1 MKYTVVTVP
10 VADHQLADIWL
21 RVPNR
26 QQVAD
31 AFNRIELLLKHDA
44 HLLGREHPDGWRAFV
59 VPPLA
64 ITFRVSE
71 DDRLVT
77 IMSVFYRP

>member
-10 VADHQLADIWL
+10 VAEHQLADIWL
-21 RVPNR
+21 KATNP
-26 QQVAD
+26 QLVAD
-31 AFNRIELLLKHDA
+31 AFNRIESLLKHDA
-44 HLLGREHPDGWRAFV
+44 HRLGRAHPDGWRGLII
-59 VPPLA
+59 PPLA

-71 DDRLVT
+71 DDRLAT